1 MQFRVSSGVSVI
13 LSSCIVVGSLVAC
26 SASDKP
32 EGGGSSSGASGG
44 SGGASSGGSI
54 GIGGANSGGAITVG
68 GSGGAAGAAM
78 GGASWIPTDLPA
90 PWQYYNEGTDRA
102 YKDPTLGDNV
112 KDLFS
117 GPAGTDPDLK
127 ILYPLDSTMHPV
139 NASQVRFQWHRGA
152 DTHTLFRIDAVGD
165 DGRTSRFYV
174 PGVNY
179 RNFFYET
186 FYDVPESDWLWLAAD
201 YAGKSVTITISATDG
216 AGGPVATSAPVKTYF
231 SPEPV
236 YGSLYYWAA
245 AQEEL
250 KRANFGAK
258 QAVPFVT
265 PQSESNQFQCVACH
279 SVSRNGKVAAFAV
292 SNIQGESVAA
302 IQTAPTEDPGNP
314 YVEPTLGTTPYTAAM
329 AHADPNVAGD
339 MGSLED
345 QPTDHFGQIAALNPD
360 GSIVAI
366 NGTDPPSGSTQWL
379 ELRNATTGETI
390 VKYNRG
396 DAVFGGGDR
405 IGIHPEFS
413 PDGNWLLVAL
423 TRQGDPC
430 EWTYVTC
437 AADIAALPV
446 MGGTS
451 LGAAVTIATNADAN
465 TFNFYPTWSP
475 DGAWVAFM
483 TGNKTAEA
491 GGSGTG
497 SIFAQNSVIHM
508 VSTSGGPFPCPGPS
522 CYELKLG
529 TQYATDQYTNLTGK
543 HTTWPK
549 FTPFAQGATK
559 NIMFISMTSGIDYG
573 WFNQAKENGYTNY
586 AYARNQ
592 IWMFAVDVT
601 KIAAGD
607 ASYAPIWLPQQD
619 FNDGSLN
626 PYWTET
632 LPCQSDPSGGCL
644 GCVAGEECH
653 VSTDNVC
660 ECKAIPVK

>member
-1 MQFRVSSGVSVI
+1 MQFRVTTGVSVI
-13 LSSCIVVGSLVAC
+13 LSWCVVVGALAAC
-26 SASDKP
+26 SASDTTT
-32 EGGGSSSGASGG
+32 GGVTSSGATGG
-44 SGGASSGGSI
+44 TAGSSSGGSI
-54 GIGGANSGGAITVG
+54 GLGGMG
-68 GSGGAAGAAM
+68 GSAGTGVMLGGNGGAAGTSTQP
-78 GGASWIPTDLPA
+78 GAWIPTDLPA
-90 PWQYYNEGTDRA
+90 PWAYYNDGTDRA
-102 YKDPTLGDNV
+102 YKESTLGDNV

-117 GPAGTDPDLK
+117 GAPTTDADLK
-127 ILYPLDSTMHPV
+127 ILYPLDNTMHPV
-139 NASQVRFQWHRGA
+139 NASQMRFQWHRGA
-152 DTHTLFRIDAVGD
+152 TTNSLFRIDAVGE
-165 DGRTSRFYV
+165 DGKTSRFYV
-174 PGVNY
+174 SGTHY
-179 RNFFYET
+179 RMFAYET
-186 FYDVPESDWLWLAAD
+186 FFDMPESDWLWLGAD

-216 AGGPVATSAPVKTYF
+216 AGGPVATSAPIKAYF

-258 QAVPFVT
+258 QAVPFVS
-265 PQSESNQFQCVACH
+265 PESQSNEFKCVACH

-302 IQTAPTEDPGNP
+302 IQTAPTEDPSNP
-314 YVEPTLGTTPYTAAM
+314 YVRPTLGTTPYTAAM

-339 MGSLED
+339 EGSLD
-345 QPTDHFGQIAALNPD
+345 GQPTDHFGQIAALNPD

-366 NGTDPPSGSTQWL
+366 NGTNPPDGTAQWL

-446 MGGTS
+446 MGGNS
-451 LGAAVTIATNADAN
+451 LGTAVTIATNADAN
-465 TFNFYPTWSP
+465 TYNFYPSWSP

-483 TGNKTAEA
+483 TGNKSADA
-491 GGSGTG
+491 K
-497 SIFAQNSVIHM
+497 SIFAQNSVMHL
-508 VSTSGGPFPCPGPS
+508 VSTSGGPYACPGPS

-529 TQYATDQYTNLTGK
+529 TQYGTDQYTTKMGR
-543 HTTWPK
+543 HSTWPK
-549 FTPFAQGATK
+549 FTPFAQGANK

-573 WFNQAKENGYTNY
+573 WFNQAKENGYSNY

-592 IWMFAVDVT
+592 IWMFAVDVS
-601 KIAAGD
+601 KVGQGD
-607 ASYAPIWLPQQD
+607 ISYAPIWLPQQD
-619 FNDGSLN
+619 YADGSLN

-632 LPCQSDPSGGCL
+632 LPCQSDPGGACT

-653 VSTDNVC
+653 VSVDNQC
-660 ECKAIPVK
+660 ECRAVAVK